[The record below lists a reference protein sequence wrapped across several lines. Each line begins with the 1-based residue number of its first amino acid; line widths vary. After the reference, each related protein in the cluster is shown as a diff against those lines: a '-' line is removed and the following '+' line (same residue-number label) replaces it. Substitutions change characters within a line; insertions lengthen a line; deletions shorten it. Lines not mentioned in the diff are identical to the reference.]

1 MTTMAEGLSA
11 NWLALR
17 EPADAAARAADLADE
32 VRRLLAGRPR
42 VVVHDLGCGT
52 GSMVRWLAPLLP
64 GPQRWVLYDREP
76 DLLERAAQRRPRA
89 VDGTAVDVETRLR
102 DITRLDVDELSG
114 ADLVTASALLDML
127 TADELARLVTTCVSA
142 NCPVLVT
149 LSVIGRVELTPP
161 DPIDT
166 AIDGAFNAHQRRE
179 TARGRLLGP
188 DAVRVAIDMFA
199 RRGAD
204 VVVRSSPWTLGPDD
218 AELLAAWLAGWFAA
232 ACEQDPGLAALATDY
247 VDRRLAELAARRLRV
262 TVHHHDFLVVA

>member
-1 MTTMAEGLSA
+1 MTTMAEGLSVS
-11 NWLALR
+11 WLALR
-17 EPADAAARAADLADE
+17 EPADAVARATDLADE

-42 VVVHDLGCGT
+42 IVVHDLGCGT
-52 GSMVRWLAPLLP
+52 GSMGRWLAPLLP
-64 GPQRWVLYDREP
+64 GPQRWVLYDRDPALVEH
-76 DLLERAAQRRPRA
+76 ASGRPPHAGDGSA
-89 VDGTAVDVETRLR
+89 VAIETRLR
-102 DITRLDVDELSG
+102 DISRLDAAELVG

-127 TADELARLVTTCVSA
+127 TADELARLVATCASA
-142 NCPVLVT
+142 GCPVLVT
-149 LSVIGRVELTPP
+149 LSVIGRVELTPS

-218 AELLAAWLAGWFAA
+218 AELLTAWLAGWVAA
-232 ACEQDPGLAALATDY
+232 ACEQDPSLAVLANEY
-247 VDRRLAELAARRLRV
+247 VDRRLAELADRRLRA
-262 TVHHHDFLVVA
+262 TVHHHDFLVVP